1 LRFQLQNVKVFF
13 KDWRSIVL
21 ISVLAGVAGWIF
33 SRLVMV
39 NPAILGD
46 EYLYSINARHAAPW
60 DPSPAGD
67 FSNYLFNLA
76 YSSTNLCGDAFY
88 TCGKI
93 LNLIFFIGFLIVI
106 FIIAVRFLN
115 YWVSLAFTVAAGLS
129 PISVYTS
136 MFLPESMYFF
146 MLSLVFLSVLK
157 AAESY
162 AWRDWGL
169 VGVLIGVAS
178 LVKPHAW
185 LSAIAIGI
193 FLVVL
198 GLTQTRH
205 RFNPLF
211 KAVGAIS
218 LGAILGRIV
227 IGFAVAGPRALDFF
241 GSYVTADTISQVTS
255 GTTGDA
261 GGEAQTSA
269 VGTSPMNG
277 LISLFGTQLNVHVLT
292 VVALMGIAIIGLIVG
307 IVELIKTRRLSP
319 VTSLSLFMFIWL
331 VSMVIEIVMFT
342 GWITGGGDDHTDRI
356 LSRYYDF
363 LYVFVPLAGLVALS
377 AKQESKTSVYVRL
390 PLAGIFLVLLTPAFT
405 GFFGGL
411 EIQIADAPNLAGL
424 VVNADVFNAVAMIG
438 FVSLLVFSFIPRFT
452 PWVFALMLPLS
463 MVATGYV
470 AQDQYRNFRGELNS
484 QDRAGQ
490 FLNATL
496 SANDV
501 AATWVIGTSRFQ
513 ATNVAIWADSAL
525 LKYDLYGPESVL
537 ETSAAP
543 AGTLFILAT
552 GGVSVIGDFERV
564 IEGDGFTLYE
574 LGSRS

>member
-1 LRFQLQNVKVFF
+1 
-13 KDWRSIVL
+13 
-21 ISVLAGVAGWIF
+21 
-33 SRLVMV
+33 MV

-67 FSNYLFNLA
+67 FSNYLFNLV
-76 YSSTNLCGDAFY
+76 YSSTNLCGEAFY
-88 TCGKI
+88 SCGKI

-106 FIIAVRFLN
+106 FIIAIRFLN
-115 YWVSLAFTVAAGLS
+115 YWVALAFTVAAGLS

-146 MLSLVFLSVLK
+146 MISLVFLAVLK

-162 AWRDWGL
+162 AWKDWGL

-198 GLTQTRH
+198 GLTQARH
-205 RFNPLF
+205 RFKPLF

-241 GSYVTADTISQVTS
+241 GIYLNTDILGQVADGVP
-255 GTTGDA
+255 
-261 GGEAQTSA
+261 AQPTEVVSS

-277 LISLFGTQLNVHVLT
+277 LISLFGSQLNVHVLT
-292 VVALMGIAIIGLIVG
+292 VVALMGIAVIGLIVG
-307 IVELIKTRRLSP
+307 IVELIKTRKLSA

-331 VSMVIEIVMFT
+331 VSMVLEIVMFT

-363 LYVFVPLAGLVALS
+363 LYVFVPLAGLIALR
-377 AKQESKTSVYVRL
+377 AKFETKTSIYIRI
-390 PLAGIFLVLLTPAFT
+390 PLAGLFLVLLTPAFT
-405 GFFGGL
+405 GFFGTL
-411 EIQIADAPNLAGL
+411 QIQIADAPNLAGL
-424 VVNADVFNAVAMIG
+424 VVNEDVFNAVAMIG
-438 FVSLLVFSFIPRFT
+438 FLSLLVFSFQPSYT
-452 PWVFALMLPLS
+452 PWVFVLLLPAT
-463 MVATGYV
+463 MVAAGHV
-470 AQDQYRNFRGELNS
+470 VQDQYRNFRGEPNG

-490 FLNATL
+490 FLNKNLT
-496 SANDV
+496 DTEV
-501 AATWVIGTSRFQ
+501 DATWVIANSRFQ

-525 LKYDLYGPESVL
+525 LKFELYGPGSVL
-537 ETSAAP
+537 EPSAAP
-543 AGTLFILAT
+543 EGTKYILAT
-552 GGVSVIGDFERV
+552 GDLTAVGDFDEV
-564 IEGDGFTLYE
+564 ITGDGYILYK
-574 LGSRS
+574 LK